1 MSTSIRDALAQ
12 FELDNRS
19 RRLSPHTLKHH
30 RFHLGRFAAWC
41 EANDANTVGAITAPL
56 IRACLV
62 AMQARNLS
70 PHTVHGTARVIKR
83 FLNFCVGEELIG
95 QSPMRRVAMPRI
107 PKTILPAF
115 SEADVRRLLDACLTE
130 RDRAAILVLLD
141 TGLRASEFVALNG
154 QDVDLAIGTVKVRH
168 GKGGKDRVTY
178 LGHQSR
184 EALGR
189 YLQQADGPL
198 WRNPRDGRRLTD
210 SGLRQL
216 LERIGRRAAVAECHP
231 HRFRRTFALWS
242 LRAGMSIYHLQR
254 LMGHEDITVLRQY
267 LALVESD
274 LQAAHERYGA
284 VDVVLSEREE
294 R

>member
-19 RRLSPHTLKHH
+19 RRLSPHTLEHH

-41 EANDANTVGAITAPL
+41 EAHDANTVGAITAPL

-62 AMQARNLS
+62 AMQDRNLS

-83 FLNFCVGEELIG
+83 FLNFCVGEELIA

-141 TGLRASEFVALNG
+141 TGLRASEFIALDG
-154 QDVDLAIGTVKVRH
+154 SDVDLALGTVKVRQ
-168 GKGGKDRVTY
+168 GKGGKDRTVY
-178 LGHQSR
+178 LGHRSR

-189 YLQQADGPL
+189 YLQRADGPL
-198 WRNPRDGRRLTD
+198 WRNPRNGRRLTD

-231 HRFRRTFALWS
+231 HTFRRTFALWS

-254 LMGHEDITVLRQY
+254 LMGHEDLTMLQRY
-267 LALVESD
+267 LALVQGD
-274 LQAAHERYGA
+274 LQAAHERHGPI
-284 VDVVLSEREE
+284 DTLLEE